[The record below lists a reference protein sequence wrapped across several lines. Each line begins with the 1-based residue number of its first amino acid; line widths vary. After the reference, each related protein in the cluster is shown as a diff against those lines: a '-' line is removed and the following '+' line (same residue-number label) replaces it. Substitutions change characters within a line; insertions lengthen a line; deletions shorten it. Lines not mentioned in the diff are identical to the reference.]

1 MRSLVVLPTFDE
13 VENIG
18 VVLPRIRAAAP
29 DVDILVVDD
38 ASPDGTADV
47 ASALAAEL
55 GHISVLRRDTKHGLG
70 RAYVAGFKEAISGG
84 YDVVVEMDADLSHD
98 PADLPR
104 LLRAVTDGADL
115 AVGSRYIPGGSIPD
129 WPVHRRA
136 LSKWGNRYAAAALRL
151 PVHDATSGFR
161 AYRVP
166 LLAGL
171 DLHHI
176 RANGYCFQIELIYRV
191 AQAGGTIA
199 EVPIVFVDRERGESK
214 MSGAIV
220 VEALGLVT
228 LWAARDRLGGRRRG
242 RARRARSHEA
252 T

>member
-104 LLRAVTDGADL
+104 LLRAVADGADL

-242 RARRARSHEA
+242 RSRRARSHEA